1 MAEMTL
7 IVGATGL
14 AVAGFAAWYAIGHR
28 KVESSLERLPVR
40 ARRTPVLRDSDLGE
54 RQ

>member
-1 MAEMTL
+1 MAEITL

-14 AVAGFAAWYAIGHR
+14 VVAGFAAWCTIGRR

>member
-14 AVAGFAAWYAIGHR
+14 AVAGFAVWYTIGRR
-28 KVESSLERLPVR
+28 KMESSLERLPVR
-40 ARRTPVLRDSDLGE
+40 ARRSPVVPDADLGE
-54 RQ
+54 RE